1 MGKKKNKVTP
11 VEDRAAQ
18 AKANAEKLANTF
30 LALGLT
36 VETYEDYPTWHV
48 NAKEKPEVISVVEL
62 PELLD
67 SDGELLSFCFSHNT
81 GRIIK
86 NNIF

>member
-11 VEDRAAQ
+11 IEDRAAQ
-18 AKANAEKLANTF
+18 AKANAEKLADVF

-36 VETYEDYPTWHV
+36 VETYEDNPTWHV

-67 SDGELLSFCFSHNT
+67 SDGELLSFCFSHDT

-86 NNIF
+86 NTIF

>member
-18 AKANAEKLANTF
+18 AKVNAEKLANMF
-30 LALGLT
+30 RALGLI
-36 VETYEDYPTWHV
+36 VETYEYNPTWHV

-86 NNIF
+86 NTIF